1 MGFETIF
8 WHFQIPK
15 CIARRH
21 GRVEPRP
28 RPGRRGV
35 PGLPPTTPPPAA
47 RDDGSTR
54 ARLLRRGRSLLAG
67 GQLFTHS
74 CLSRASTRASRG
86 RILAT
91 MTRPRGAPTSVQ
103 DLGSP
108 PRARAR
114 ARSRARPSASRT
126 SFDVDRPRG
135 DAAKDAR
142 RRSPPHPPGRGAAMR
157 RRRRQKESQIAF
169 RRPPRRLDG
178 SPRPQIVELGGDL
191 ISLLSPKC
199 PRK

>member
-1 MGFETIF
+1 MRFEQYFGISKFQNASLEDMG
-8 WHFQIPK
+8 
-15 CIARRH
+15 ALSR
-21 GRVEPRP
+21 GRDKAGVGSRSWRP
-28 RPGRRGV
+28 RR
-35 PGLPPTTPPPAA
+35 PPS

-54 ARLLRRGRSLLAG
+54 ARRLRRGRSLLAG
-67 GQLFTHS
+67 GHLFTRS

-91 MTRPRGAPTSVQ
+91 MTWPRGAPTSVQ

-108 PRARAR
+108 TRARAR

-157 RRRRQKESQIAF
+157 RRRRQKEAQIAF

-178 SPRPQIVELGGDL
+178 SPRPQIVEFGGD
-191 ISLLSPKC
+191 
-199 PRK
+199 